1 MKTKTRLPP
10 KTIRNPI
17 AVAMNKRYG
26 STSTIMH
33 DRRDERGGDK
43 NEQQEFLQEIE
54 ETDDSED

>member
-17 AVAMNKRYG
+17 AVAMQKRYHG
-26 STSTIMH
+26 STIMH

-43 NEQQEFLQEIE
+43 NEQIEFLQEIE
-54 ETDDSED
+54 DEDDSEE